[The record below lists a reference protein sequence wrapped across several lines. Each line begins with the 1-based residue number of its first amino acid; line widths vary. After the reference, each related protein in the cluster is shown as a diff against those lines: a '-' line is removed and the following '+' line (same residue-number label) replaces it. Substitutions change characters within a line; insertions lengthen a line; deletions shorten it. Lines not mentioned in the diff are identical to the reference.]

1 MGNKGVACSFSFR
14 DLCGSWMGYALKEK
28 IYKAVALTAIVM
40 GIITIIGIHLLDD
53 DTWPILVWA
62 NIVVGVNCLAVMIII
77 SRMKS
82 N

>member
-1 MGNKGVACSFSFR
+1 
-14 DLCGSWMGYALKEK
+14 LKEK

-40 GIITIIGIHLLDD
+40 GIITLIGIHLLDD

-62 NIVVGVNCLAVMIII
+62 NIAVGANCLAVMIII

>member
-1 MGNKGVACSFSFR
+1 MGF
-14 DLCGSWMGYALKEK
+14 
-28 IYKAVALTAIVM
+28 T
-40 GIITIIGIHLLDD
+40 TIIGIHLLDN

-62 NIVVGVNCLAVMIII
+62 NIVVGANCLAVMIII